1 MNFIV
6 IELQTTD
13 TTAALTY
20 TFSDRLQAEQ
30 KYHEVLS
37 YAAVSKV
44 STHGAIMFTSDGTFI
59 KGETYNHETED

>member
-6 IELQTTD
+6 IELQTTE
-13 TTAALTY
+13 TTAVIST
-20 TFSDRLQAEQ
+20 THTDRLQAEQ

-44 STHGAIMFTSDGTFI
+44 PTHGAVMLTSNGTFI
-59 KGETYNHETED
+59 KGETYNHEAE